1 MPNKSS
7 IPLSWRLNKSIYR
20 LVGNKCKR
28 CGTFFF
34 PSRDICPKCRRKG
47 DIEEVVFSGEGEIYS
62 YTMINV
68 APKGFEQQTPYLIGI
83 IKLKEGPLITGQ
95 IVRPNN
101 NIEIGKKV
109 YTVFRKLTEDSKS
122 GIIKYGFK
130 FKIKD

>member
-1 MPNKSS
+1 
-7 IPLSWRLNKSIYR
+7 
-20 LVGNKCKR
+20 
-28 CGTFFF
+28 
-34 PSRDICPKCRRKG
+34 
-47 DIEEVVFSGEGEIYS
+47 
-62 YTMINV
+62 MINV

-109 YTVFRKLTEDSKS
+109 YAVFRKLTEDSKS